1 MITEIKNAWIIPNEK
16 EKFYGSL
23 FIKDEK
29 ILGYQYSGKVDKTI
43 DGKGNI
49 VIPGL
54 IDIHFHGSHG
64 YDFISNPK
72 ESVYEISKQLVYEGT
87 TSFMASLT
95 VISHKE
101 MISLLDEY
109 KDVKDPGSHF
119 LGIHSEGPYLS
130 KDYKAVM
137 DDRFLRNPSINELNE
152 MMEHSNQIKVMT
164 VACELE
170 GMDTFIPYASKFIT
184 CMIGH
189 TNSTAQQA
197 LHGLELGS
205 KGFTHLYNAMS
216 QHSHRNPGCVTAA
229 FLSDA
234 YSELIC
240 DGFHVHPDII
250 KATYKILGP
259 QHIVLITDASLCKG
273 LPDGE
278 YIFSNL
284 PCIKKGNTV
293 RVKETGRIAGSAIS
307 MLNAIQNM
315 KKFCNCSINE
325 LVEMACINPAD
336 CCNIKNK
343 GKLEKGYDA
352 DLIFLDEALN
362 WKGTMISGK
371 LLAEDL

>member
-1 MITEIKNAWIIPNEK
+1 
-16 EKFYGSL
+16 
-23 FIKDEK
+23 
-29 ILGYQYSGKVDKTI
+29 
-43 DGKGNI
+43 
-49 VIPGL
+49 
-54 IDIHFHGSHG
+54 
-64 YDFISNPK
+64 
-72 ESVYEISKQLVYEGT
+72 
-87 TSFMASLT
+87 
-95 VISHKE
+95 
-101 MISLLDEY
+101 
-109 KDVKDPGSHF
+109 
-119 LGIHSEGPYLS
+119 
-130 KDYKAVM
+130 
-137 DDRFLRNPSINELNE
+137 

-170 GMDTFIPYASKFIT
+170 GMDTFIPYASNFIT

-197 LHGLELGS
+197 LHGLKLGS

-284 PCIKKGNTV
+284 PCVKKGNTV

-307 MLNAIQNM
+307 MLDAIQNM

-352 DLIFLDEALN
+352 DLIFLDESLN

-371 LLAEDL
+371 LLAGEL

>member
-1 MITEIKNAWIIPNEK
+1 MTSNIGAKLITDKNKLGFESQENE
-16 EKFYGSL
+16 
-23 FIKDEK
+23 
-29 ILGYQYSGKVDKTI
+29 
-43 DGKGNI
+43 
-49 VIPGL
+49 
-54 IDIHFHGSHG
+54 
-64 YDFISNPK
+64 
-72 ESVYEISKQLVYEGT
+72 ES
-87 TSFMASLT
+87 
-95 VISHKE
+95 
-101 MISLLDEY
+101 EY

-137 DDRFLRNPSINELNE
+137 DDRFLRNPSIDELNE

-197 LHGLELGS
+197 LHGLKLGA

-259 QHIVLITDASLCKG
+259 QRIVLITDASLCRVVIVPSPIEIVPVWRRGMPHLEAHPLVSIVYVPNKIVVTKPVVVY
-273 LPDGE
+273 LNVCSFLYEVHIDYSSADIPL
-278 YIFSNL
+278 YVV
-284 PCIKKGNTV
+284 GNIIPPPRPV
-293 RVKETGRIAGSAIS
+293 VVIVYPVAGTGRIPVRVARETQLGIRCIIHHSVVHHTYIHISLPGALKGICYFIVLVASGECHCAKCRHGHCKHCLNLLHNRMVFVCYCNSA
-307 MLNAIQNM
+307 A
-315 KKFCNCSINE
+315 
-325 LVEMACINPAD
+325 
-336 CCNIKNK
+336 NIDT
-343 GKLEKGYDA
+343 Y
-352 DLIFLDEALN
+352 
-362 WKGTMISGK
+362 SV
-371 LLAEDL
+371 